1 MNRETKRMLQR
12 QGAINADGTPTR
24 ETRGP
29 VTRDPKED
37 RPSPGEYVSQVRG
50 ELKKVLWPS
59 RPEIRNYTI
68 VVLSALALMTAI
80 TFAFDWVIAKSVFSI
95 YAR

>member
-1 MNRETKRMLQR
+1 MLQR

-24 ETRGP
+24 EARAQVG
-29 VTRDPKED
+29 RDPKEP
-37 RPSPGEYVSQVRG
+37 RPSPPEYLAQVRG

-68 VVLSALALMTAI
+68 VVLAALVLMTAI
-80 TFAFDWVIAKSVFSI
+80 TFGFDWFISKGIFSI
-95 YAR
+95 YSR

>member
-1 MNRETKRMLQR
+1 MNRATKRTLQR

-24 ETRGP
+24 EARTP
-29 VTRDPKED
+29 VTRDPKD
-37 RPSPGEYVSQVRG
+37 PRPSPGEYLGQVRG
-50 ELKKVLWPS
+50 EMKKVLWPT

-68 VVLSALALMTAI
+68 VVLAALVLMTVI
-80 TFAFDWVIAKSVFSI
+80 TFVFDWSIAKFIFSI